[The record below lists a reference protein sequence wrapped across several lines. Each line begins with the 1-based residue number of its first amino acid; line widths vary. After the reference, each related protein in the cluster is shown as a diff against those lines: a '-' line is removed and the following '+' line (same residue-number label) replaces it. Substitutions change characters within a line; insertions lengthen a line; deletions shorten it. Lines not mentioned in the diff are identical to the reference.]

1 MCLPGEGATIDK
13 EIALGKKAAADV
25 EERWEVQSDPSL
37 NARLSMLLNRFL
49 PHLSRPLPY
58 EVKVIRDEMI
68 NAFSLPGG
76 TIYFTTGIIDF
87 LRTDSQIAAILAH
100 ELIHADN
107 AHVMIQTARSS
118 KISLAGLL
126 LLVASQGSVGPMI
139 LTNLAQ
145 IAVTN
150 SYSKDL
156 EREADREGFR
166 ILEEA
171 GFPPAAMITALE
183 AMAYDQL
190 KRPYFDAGVFMTHPE
205 LAERIAYLLET
216 AREKG
221 FPVQRKTALHLLRPS
236 VVEEKERLVLLLDGN
251 PVWSVPRGTDNAA
264 LLAEVSA
271 KIDTFLQMETPPF
284 EIQVLSLSGGKAL
297 RVGPAL
303 VAAEPIP
310 SGADSLESFRTAL
323 VHSLGKARDTHPGAH
338 YLR

>member
-1 MCLPGEGATIDK
+1 
-13 EIALGKKAAADV
+13 
-25 EERWEVQSDPSL
+25 
-37 NARLSMLLNRFL
+37 MLLNRFL
-49 PHLSRPLPY
+49 PLLDRPLPY
-58 EVKVIRDEMI
+58 EIRIIRDEMI

-87 LRTDSQIAAILAH
+87 LRTDGEIAAIIAH
-100 ELIHADN
+100 ELIHADKG
-107 AHVMIQTARSS
+107 HVMIQTARAS

-166 ILEEA
+166 ILEGA

-190 KRPYFDAGVFMTHPE
+190 KHPYFDQGVFMTHPE
-205 LAERIAYLLET
+205 LSERIAYLLEN
-216 AREKG
+216 ARENG

-236 VVEEKERLVLLLDGN
+236 VMEEGERLILLMDGN
-251 PVWSVPRGTDNAA
+251 PVWSVPRGTENTA
-264 LLAEVSA
+264 LLAEISM
-271 KIDTFLQMETPPF
+271 KIDTFLQMETPPY

-303 VAAEPIP
+303 VAAEPLP
-310 SGADSLESFRTAL
+310 SGAEPLESFRNAL

>member
-1 MCLPGEGATIDK
+1 MEQK
-13 EIALGKKAAADV
+13 
-25 EERWEVQSDPSL
+25 WEVQSDPSL

-49 PHLSRPLPY
+49 PLLDRPLPY
-58 EVKVIRDEMI
+58 EIKIIRDEMI

-87 LRTDSQIAAILAH
+87 LRTDGEIAAIIAH
-100 ELIHADN
+100 ELIHADKG
-107 AHVMIQTARSS
+107 HVMIQTARSS

-150 SYSKDL
+150 SYSRDL

-166 ILEEA
+166 ILEGA

-190 KRPYFDAGVFMTHPE
+190 KHPWFDPGVFMTHPE
-205 LAERIAYLLET
+205 LSERIAYLLEI

-221 FPVQRKTALHLLRPS
+221 FPVHRKTALHLLRPS
-236 VVEEKERLVLLLDGN
+236 VEEKGERLTLLLDGS
-251 PVWSVPRGTDNAA
+251 PVWSLPGGTENKT
-264 LLAEVSA
+264 LLAEISA
-271 KIDTFLQMETPPF
+271 KINLHLQMETPPY
-284 EIQVLSLSGGKAL
+284 EIQVLFLSGGKAL

-303 VAAEPIP
+303 VAVEPLPPGAE
-310 SGADSLESFRTAL
+310 SLDSFRNAL
-323 VHSLGKARDTHPGAH
+323 VQSLGKARDTHPGAQD
-338 YLR
+338 LR

>member
-1 MCLPGEGATIDK
+1 
-13 EIALGKKAAADV
+13 
-25 EERWEVQSDPSL
+25 
-37 NARLSMLLNRFL
+37 MLLNRFL
-49 PHLSRPLPY
+49 PLLSRPLPY
-58 EVKVIRDEMI
+58 EVKIIRDEMI

-87 LRTDSQIAAILAH
+87 LRTDGEIAAILAH
-100 ELIHADN
+100 ELIHADKG
-107 AHVMIQTARSS
+107 HVMIQTARAS

-166 ILEEA
+166 ILEGA

-190 KRPYFDAGVFMTHPE
+190 KHPYFDPGVFMTHPE
-205 LAERIAYLLET
+205 LSERIAYILEI
-216 AREKG
+216 ARERG
-221 FPVQRKTALHLLRPS
+221 FPLHRKNALHLLRPS
-236 VVEEKERLVLLLDGN
+236 VEEEGERLVLRLDGN
-251 PVWSVPRGTDNAA
+251 PVWSLPRGGENER
-264 LLAEVSA
+264 LLKEISA
-271 KIDTFLQMETPPF
+271 KIEAHLQMETPPF
-284 EIQVLSLSGGKAL
+284 EIQVLSLGGGKAL
-297 RVGPAL
+297 RLGPAL
-303 VAAEPIP
+303 ILSEPLP
-310 SGADSLESFRTAL
+310 SGAEPLESFRNAL